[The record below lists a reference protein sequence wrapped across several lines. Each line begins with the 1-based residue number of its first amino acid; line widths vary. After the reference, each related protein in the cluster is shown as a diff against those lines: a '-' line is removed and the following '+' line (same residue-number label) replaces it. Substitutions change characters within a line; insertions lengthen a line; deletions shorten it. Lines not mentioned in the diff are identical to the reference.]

1 MSETLRSQAHNF
13 KKKAEA
19 YRKKGE
25 VEGSLINYLLAA
37 NNYHNIKDV
46 DKVAECMKYIIPL
59 QRKLQ
64 EYKIQRNKSNNDDK
78 DVNCEEIKLDK
89 KGTLKFEHVSGQETA
104 KDQLKQGLLYPLL
117 YPALFPYVSKGVL
130 FYGPPGTGK
139 TLLAKAF
146 ANELQDEAIQ
156 ISKKEA
162 ESDTSNKSR
171 NSITDVSV
179 KILFYAPSGGSLKGK
194 YVGETEKNIEKY
206 FKCASEAAT
215 ACEASALKNKSI
227 MNSTGTINPNE
238 KARILN
244 HRVISVLFLDE
255 VEAIAG
261 DRESDPSG
269 LMTNSVN
276 TLLQM
281 MDGVSSYSN
290 VVVMAATNYPWNLD
304 PAILRRFDTK
314 IYISPPTVSD
324 ALNLIKIELGT
335 YIEKSLTDLVAKQEK
350 IHDKSKTPHENAG
363 KKKEDGTKEDPVICD
378 HPEDS
383 NPADNNT
390 DKPTIQ
396 DIYEIFQNRYFK
408 GLKDSSLEEFIKSFL
423 INNEKI
429 FTGGDIKN
437 VCRYVFKVMGDRS
450 RAQTEQFASTPIIDI
465 QNLRKDPVTKAV
477 TINGTYD
484 KPYLLFN
491 GSTKAKGF
499 ENGSCATKND
509 EGYIILPKFDNNKF
523 DDKDFF
529 NDKHFSN
536 DKINHTFIWE
546 KYFNVNNGDVSLRK
560 KGSIS
565 EHDLLSVFN
574 KKASE
579 SNTSFDTLKSH
590 IIEMTK
596 EYEKSNENAK
606 IEQITKLLNE
616 IDTIEFEIDDKSGN
630 KTITKTFM
638 DSLKLNN
645 STEKE
650 QLRQKKYNGPDAENQ
665 ARRDIF
671 KIMIKKISPQ
681 IAGIGV
687 EGGSSSLQKPEPPLQ
702 EEQDQQQKEGEEEE
716 EKKDGSEPATA
727 AASSITP
734 VLLVN
739 SHDIDIFY
747 DFYAI
752 YDQFNDYIAGNELIK
767 TYPLIEYISKK
778 IAYEKNL
785 MVNAVKNTDMNKK
798 ITINTIDEVL
808 EPLDILKK
816 CIVDKFPPYSN
827 KFISLPGLIRYILVC
842 GALLKNLQENPTA
855 NNTNNVYYYEFIKI
869 MKNDSPLKNIN
880 FLLKYD
886 YKGEFTKFK
895 DNTKHINRNNPDINY
910 NGITFIRVEIPV
922 HEEIYE
928 SLATSWSATRM
939 IPSWESEDMFFKTH
953 EKNNKGDETEK
964 RTNQIG
970 NKVEK
975 QEDMLLKNFATE
987 IICLKCTESDYKTPD
1002 TKPRHNKVYEI
1013 NRIELM
1019 FSRRSFWTGMK
1030 NILNKM
1036 NPRTLINEHSKLMNC
1051 LQNGKL
1057 VTYKYGDRA
1066 CGLSYHIFNT
1076 WITFISN
1083 KKYEPFYEE
1092 RLGNKTAISVIDIF
1106 KQFQKDPIYGKGAF
1120 LARRIQKNIIFNQD
1134 KSSNMYI
1141 TNNIIESKSENNIKV
1156 DGSGRGKGGGKKNSK
1171 TSKIKRKKRAGFKK
1185 KRYTMKNKIGGNGLP
1200 MTQIMQ
1206 NCTEM
1211 SINGDGIMTP
1221 TTMSNVFGGLGDSK
1235 QYGGT
1240 KELNRRFIKINFSF
1254 DIDLFREAVDTKQ
1267 AAHIRPSTDKERLQQ
1282 FTDYQLT
1289 GKGPKKKKGEGGT
1302 ANANK

>member
-1 MSETLRSQAHNF
+1 MDLNTLRTQADKF
-13 KKKAEA
+13 KKKAET
-19 YRKKGE
+19 YREKGE

-37 NNYHNIKDV
+37 NNYNNCKNARGDATTTDTKNI
-46 DKVAECMKYIIPL
+46 AECMKYIIPL

-78 DVNCEEIKLDK
+78 DVNCEKVDLDK
-89 KGTLKFEHVSGQETA
+89 KGTLKFEHISGQQTA

-146 ANELQDEAIQ
+146 ANELQDEAIR
-156 ISKKEA
+156 ISMDEAKDEVNKDKKA
-162 ESDTSNKSR
+162 A
-171 NSITDVSV
+171 DVSV

-215 ACEASALKNKSI
+215 ACEASTLEEKSI
-227 MNSTGTINPNE
+227 MNKGKLVKTNDPL
-238 KARILN
+238 ILN

-324 ALNLIKIELGT
+324 ALNLMKIQIGE

-350 IHDKSKTPHENAG
+350 IHDKSKTKHENAC
-363 KKKEDGTKEDPVICD
+363 KKGEEANEENKLCCD

-383 NPADNNT
+383 NPGDNNT
-390 DKPTIQ
+390 NKPTIQ
-396 DIYEIFQNRYFK
+396 DIYDIFQNRYFK
-408 GLKDSSLEEFIKSFL
+408 GFSDRSLEEFIKSFL
-423 INNEKI
+423 INDKKT

-450 RAQTEQFASTPIIDI
+450 RVQTEQFASTSIIDI
-465 QNLRKDPVTKAV
+465 QKLRKDPVTKAV

-484 KPYLLFN
+484 KQYLLFN
-491 GSTKAKGF
+491 GSTKKGKGF
-499 ENGSCATKND
+499 ENGSCATKNG
-509 EGYIILPKFDNNKF
+509 EGYIILPKFDENVKIPTNTVKNN
-523 DDKDFF
+523 
-529 NDKHFSN
+529 HA
-536 DKINHTFIWE
+536 FIWK
-546 KYFNVNNGDVSLRK
+546 KYLNVNNEGPSLRK

-565 EHDLLSVFN
+565 EHDLLSVFD
-574 KKASE
+574 KKMTE
-579 SNTSFDTLKSH
+579 SNTYFDTLRTH
-590 IIEMTK
+590 IDEMKK
-596 EYEKSNENAK
+596 EYEQTEADNQKM
-606 IEQITKLLNE
+606 EQIIGLLDKIKAIE
-616 IDTIEFEIDDKSGN
+616 IKNDDESGKKKINAESMKSLDL
-630 KTITKTFM
+630 I
-638 DSLKLNN
+638 NN
-645 STEKE
+645 TEQE
-650 QLRQKKYNGPDAENQ
+650 QLSQKEYNDDPDALKQ
-665 ARRDIF
+665 AHRDIF
-671 KIMIKKISPQ
+671 KIIIKKISTQTTGSGEGVGGAIPPDISTTPQ
-681 IAGIGV
+681 SSPP
-687 EGGSSSLQKPEPPLQ
+687 SSSV
-702 EEQDQQQKEGEEEE
+702 
-716 EKKDGSEPATA
+716 SV
-727 AASSITP
+727 SSVNNHEIS
-734 VLLVN
+734 LVN
-739 SHDIDIFY
+739 NNKIDIFY

-752 YDQFNDYIAGNELIK
+752 YDQFNNYIAGNELI
-767 TYPLIEYISKK
+767 TDYPLIEHISKK
-778 IAYEKNL
+778 LGFERKL
-785 MVNAVKNTDMNKK
+785 MVNAAKKNEKK

-855 NNTNNVYYYEFIKI
+855 KHTNDVYYYELIKI
-869 MKNDSPLKNIN
+869 MKADSPLKKIN

-895 DNTKHINRNNPDINY
+895 DNTKHINRKNKDIEY

-922 HEEIYE
+922 HEKIYE
-928 SLATSWSATRM
+928 SLATYKYVNFDILTDWWTKR
-939 IPSWESEDMFFKTH
+939 PKKDLFKTND
-953 EKNNKGDETEK
+953 KNNKGDEKEE

-975 QEDMLLKNFATE
+975 YEYMLLKDYAKE
-987 IICLKCTESDYKTPD
+987 IICLNNCTESVYKHPN
-1002 TKPRHNKVYEI
+1002 TKPQHNKKYNI
-1013 NRIELM
+1013 KRIKLM
-1019 FSRRSFWTGMK
+1019 TGGPS
-1030 NILNKM
+1030 N
-1036 NPRTLINEHSKLMNC
+1036 TLISSLNDITTPITFRGEHSKLMNC

-1057 VTYKYGDRA
+1057 VTYNYGDRA

-1076 WITFISN
+1076 WVSFISAKSTVLQN
-1083 KKYEPFYEE
+1083 P
-1092 RLGNKTAISVIDIF
+1092 ISVIDIF
-1106 KQFQKDPIYGKGAF
+1106 ERFQKKPVFGEGVWWGRSKGH
-1120 LARRIQKNIIFNQD
+1120 NIIFEGIRS
-1134 KSSNMYI
+1134 KTSEMYI
-1141 TNNIIESKSENNIKV
+1141 TNNSISDNSDSPV
-1156 DGSGRGKGGGKKNSK
+1156 VMSSTPSSGKNGGKKNSK
-1171 TSKIKRKKRAGFKK
+1171 TSKMKRKKSNRFNK
-1185 KRYTMKNKIGGNGLP
+1185 KRYTMKNKIGGSGLP
-1200 MTQIMQ
+1200 MTQIMK

-1211 SINGDGIMTP
+1211 TIGGDGILTP
-1221 TTMSNVFGGLGDSK
+1221 TNLKQNNLVGGLSSSNQSGGDE
-1235 QYGGT
+1235 T
-1240 KELNRRFIKINFSF
+1240 DLNRRFIKINFSF
-1254 DIDLFREAVDTKQ
+1254 DIDLFREAVDTNQ
-1267 AAHIRPSTDKERLQQ
+1267 AAHIRPSTDQERLQQ

-1289 GKGPKKKKGEGGT
+1289 GKGPEKKKGGGGIL
-1302 ANANK
+1302 NANK